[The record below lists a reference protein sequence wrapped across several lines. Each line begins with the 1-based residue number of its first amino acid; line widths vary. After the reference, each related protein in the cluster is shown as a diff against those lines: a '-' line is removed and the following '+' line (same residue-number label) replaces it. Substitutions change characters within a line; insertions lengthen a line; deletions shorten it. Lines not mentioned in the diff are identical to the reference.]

1 MMNWVKN
8 ILKNVRRSAI
18 SKNSEFREGRLAF
31 ANGVRRD
38 ENPYAESSQAAS
50 SWDAG
55 WLEAENG
62 RRKYLLSQGLM
73 IDDSNFDDFDAHP
86 FWHIVFFIG
95 LIVIFFPW
103 SLLLLLFLFG
113 WDGSVQI
120 FRGLVVGTVGII
132 IFLLWL
138 AIWILIVIVGVI
150 GLTALIAKA

>member
-1 MMNWVKN
+1 MMNSVKN
-8 ILKNVRRSAI
+8 ILKNLRRSAI
-18 SKNSEFREGRLAF
+18 SKNSEFQEGRLAF
-31 ANGVRRD
+31 ANGSTRF
-38 ENPYAESSQAAS
+38 ENPYAESSQAAL

-62 RRKYLLSQGLM
+62 RRKFLSSQGVM
-73 IDDSNFDDFDAHP
+73 IDDSNIDDSDAHP

-113 WDGSVQI
+113 WDGTVHI
-120 FRGLVVGTVGII
+120 FRGLVVGTVGTI

-138 AIWILIVIVGVI
+138 VIGFLIVIGIV
-150 GLTALIAKA
+150 ALIANA